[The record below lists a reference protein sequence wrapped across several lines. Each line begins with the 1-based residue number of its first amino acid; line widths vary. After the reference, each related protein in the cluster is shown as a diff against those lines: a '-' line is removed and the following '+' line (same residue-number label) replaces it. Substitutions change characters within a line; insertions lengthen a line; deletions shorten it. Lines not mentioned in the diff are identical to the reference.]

1 MRPVDSRDV
10 KPQPAVPPTSLSL
23 CIPPT
28 LVYLKWTE
36 SGLGAERGDHLAV
49 WLIPQPGTAAS
60 GPSVGY
66 LNQPSLLGFSGSP
79 LFTIEEIIREPL
91 KGCV

>member
-1 MRPVDSRDV
+1 MDIMYAAVDSRDV
-10 KPQPAVPPTSLSL
+10 SLSLQCFPPLPL

-49 WLIPQPGTAAS
+49 WLYPTTWNSSQRALCWIFKPT
-60 GPSVGY
+60 
-66 LNQPSLLGFSGSP
+66 
-79 LFTIEEIIREPL
+79 
-91 KGCV
+91 